1 MFNIDPQKFLKSAF
15 KQREGL
21 KSNKKLDTKKGVPD
35 SKPIDNSS
43 NNSKLNKDGLNKDLN
58 SKVDPK
64 SSVKSDGT
72 QKQLELSK
80 DGKTTSTK
88 SFKDARQAKM
98 SGKMNDKSNNASKG
112 RPKPARANSKLE
124 DPGSPNSPKPNVGQS
139 PNVDANSPEPS
150 IPTPPATP
158 KNSTPDISG
167 NIPKSKFKIPSV
179 PRMKVPKFKRQRAGE
194 L

>member
-15 KQREGL
+15 KQQKSL
-21 KSNKKLDTKKGVPD
+21 KGNNTTDTKKGVPD

-98 SGKMNDKSNNASKG
+98 SGKMNDKSNNASKE
-112 RPKPARANSKLE
+112 RPKPVRANSKLE

-139 PNVDANSPEPS
+139 PKVDANSPEPS
-150 IPTPPATP
+150 VPTPPATP
-158 KNSTPDISG
+158 KNNLPDISG
-167 NIPKSKFKIPSV
+167 NIPKNKFKIPNV
-179 PRMKVPKFKRQRAGE
+179 PRMKVAKFKR
-194 L
+194 